1 MLKQLSMYVEN
12 KKGTMRD
19 ITGILRDEK
28 INILGSVNND
38 GAEFG
43 MIRMIVS
50 EPEKAYQCLKEAGYL
65 CRMVDVLGVEM
76 ADEVGNL
83 HDLLVAFSDSNINV
97 DYSYLSFNRNTGKP
111 ILIIHVKD
119 DDIFEV
125 VSCMGA
131 KGFVMQSKI

>member
-12 KKGTMRD
+12 KKGTMKD
-19 ITGILRDEK
+19 ITGILREEK

-43 MIRMIVS
+43 MIRMVLS
-50 EPEKAYQCLKEAGYL
+50 EPEKAYECLKKAGYL
-65 CRMVDVLGVEM
+65 CRLIDVLGVEM
-76 ADEVGNL
+76 PDEAGNL
-83 HDLLVAFSDSNINV
+83 HKLLGAFFDSNINV
-97 DYSYLSFNRNTGKP
+97 DYSYLSFNRDTGMP

-125 VSCMGA
+125 ESCMKA

>member
-1 MLKQLSMYVEN
+1 MLKQLSIYAEN
-12 KKGTMRD
+12 KKGTMKD
-19 ITGILRDEK
+19 ITSILKEEE
-28 INILGSVNND
+28 INILGSVTND
-38 GAEFG
+38 SAEYG
-43 MIRMIVS
+43 IVRMVVS
-50 EPEKAYQCLKEAGYL
+50 DPEKASQSLIKAGYI
-65 CRMVDVLGVEM
+65 CRLTEVMGIEM

-83 HDLLVAFSDSNINV
+83 NHLLQALSDSNINV

-125 VSCMGA
+125 ESCMGA